1 MRSASGV
8 GGRSAGRG
16 AARKPAETAARAG
29 ISAAEGRSRSATRG
43 KRTHQTAVPRNSANI
58 PAQKDRREELMTT
71 PLLNLDLARRMELAE
86 AHAAVGGAETM
97 RRLRPDSGAA
107 VEQIAGGFAIF
118 CGANSPTTQAV
129 GMGLDG
135 PVSEEEFGQLENF
148 YRSRGEPV
156 RVETCPLA
164 DASLLGH
171 FGTRNYRVTEFSNV
185 MALPLDEEPGLQNWA
200 GPLPGVVIE
209 QVGHGQ
215 MDLWTLTVS
224 QGFAEK
230 GPVVPEIMEV
240 MKMFALSP
248 GVECY
253 LARVDG
259 KVAGGGTLAIRD
271 GVAGLFGAS
280 TLPAFRRRGVQA
292 ALLHA
297 RLARAAEAGCD
308 LAVCLAQP
316 GSTSQRNIVRRG
328 FTVLYTRVK
337 FERELELGNIA
348 K

>member
-1 MRSASGV
+1 M
-8 GGRSAGRG
+8 
-16 AARKPAETAARAG
+16 TA
-29 ISAAEGRSRSATRG
+29 
-43 KRTHQTAVPRNSANI
+43 
-58 PAQKDRREELMTT
+58 
-71 PLLNLDLARRMELAE
+71 PLLNIELARRIELAE
-86 AHAAVGGAETM
+86 AQAAVGGAETM
-97 RRLRPDSGAA
+97 QRLRPDRGAS
-107 VEQIAGGFAIF
+107 VESIAGGFAIY

-135 PVSEEEFGQLENF
+135 PVSEEEFDRLENF
-148 YRSRGEPV
+148 YRSRGEAV

-164 DASLLGH
+164 NASLIGH
-171 FGTRNYRVTEFSNV
+171 FGKRGYRVTEFSNV
-185 MALPLDEEPGLQNWA
+185 MALPLDGWQGSQNQSEPPRGL
-200 GPLPGVVIE
+200 VIE
-209 QVGHGQ
+209 QVDHGQ
-215 MDLWTLTVS
+215 IDLWTLTVS

-230 GPVVPEIMEV
+230 GPVIPEIVDV

-297 RLARAAEAGCD
+297 RLERAAEVACD
-308 LAVCLAQP
+308 LAVSLAQP
-316 GSTSQRNIVRRG
+316 GSTSQRNIERKG

-337 FERELELGNIA
+337 FEKELESGNIA

>member
-1 MRSASGV
+1 M
-8 GGRSAGRG
+8 
-16 AARKPAETAARAG
+16 TA
-29 ISAAEGRSRSATRG
+29 
-43 KRTHQTAVPRNSANI
+43 
-58 PAQKDRREELMTT
+58 
-71 PLLNLDLARRMELAE
+71 PLLNVELARRIELAE
-86 AHAAVGGAETM
+86 AQAAVGGAETM
-97 RRLRPDSGAA
+97 RRLRPESGATI
-107 VEQIAGGFAIF
+107 EPIAGGFAIY

-135 PVSEEEFGQLENF
+135 PVGEEEFDRLENF
-148 YRSRGEPV
+148 YRRRNEPV
-156 RVETCPLA
+156 RVETCPLV
-164 DASLLGH
+164 DASLLVH
-171 FGTRNYRVTEFSNV
+171 FGKHGYRVTEFSNV
-185 MALPLDEEPGLQNWA
+185 MALPLDGAHRAQNQPRPPSA
-200 GPLPGVVIE
+200 VVIE
-209 QVGHGQ
+209 HVGQ
-215 MDLWTLTVS
+215 EKIDLWTITVS

-230 GPVVPEIMEV
+230 GPVVPEIVEV
-240 MKMFALSP
+240 MKMFALSA

-259 KVAGGGTLAIRD
+259 KIAGGGTLAIRD

>member
-1 MRSASGV
+1 MIA
-8 GGRSAGRG
+8 
-16 AARKPAETAARAG
+16 
-29 ISAAEGRSRSATRG
+29 
-43 KRTHQTAVPRNSANI
+43 
-58 PAQKDRREELMTT
+58 
-71 PLLNLDLARRMELAE
+71 PLLNIELARRIELAE
-86 AHAAVGGAETM
+86 AQAAAGGAETM
-97 RRLRPDSGAA
+97 SRLRPEGGAA
-107 VEQIAGGFAIF
+107 VEPIAGGFAIY

-135 PVSEEEFGQLENF
+135 PVSEEEFERLENF
-148 YRSRGEPV
+148 YRRRSEPV

-185 MALPLDEEPGLQNWA
+185 MALPLDDGCGAQNQTGPPPGL
-200 GPLPGVVIE
+200 VIE
-209 QVGHGQ
+209 QAGHEQ
-215 MDLWTLTVS
+215 IDLWALTVS

-230 GPVVPEIMEV
+230 GLVVSEIVEV

-259 KVAGGGTLAIRD
+259 KVAGGATLAIRD

-280 TLPAFRRRGVQA
+280 TLSAFRRRGVQT

-297 RLARAAEAGCD
+297 RLARAAETGCD

-316 GSTSQRNIVRRG
+316 GSTSQRNIVRKG

-337 FERELELGNIA
+337 FEKELESGNIA
-348 K
+348 T

>member
-1 MRSASGV
+1 
-8 GGRSAGRG
+8 
-16 AARKPAETAARAG
+16 
-29 ISAAEGRSRSATRG
+29 
-43 KRTHQTAVPRNSANI
+43 
-58 PAQKDRREELMTT
+58 MTT
-71 PLLNLDLARRMELAE
+71 PLLNVDLARRMELAE

-118 CGANSPTTQAV
+118 CGANSPMTQAV

-135 PVSEEEFGQLENF
+135 PVSEEEFDELENF

-164 DASLLGH
+164 DASLIGH
-171 FGTRNYRVTEFSNV
+171 FGKRGYRVTEFSNV
-185 MALPLDEEPGLQNWA
+185 MALPLNDGWSAQNWE
-200 GPLPGVVIE
+200 GRTPGVVIE
-209 QVGHGQ
+209 KVGHGQ
-215 MDLWTLTVS
+215 IDLWTLAVS

-230 GPVVPEIMEV
+230 GPVAPEIVEV
-240 MKMFALSP
+240 MKMFALSA

-253 LARVDG
+253 LARVEG
-259 KVAGGGTLAIRD
+259 SVAGGAALAIRD
-271 GVAGLFGAS
+271 GVGGLFGAS
-280 TLPAFRRRGVQA
+280 TLPAFRKGGVQT

-297 RLARAAEAGCD
+297 RLARATEAGCD

-337 FERELELGNIA
+337 FETQLGSGNPA
-348 K
+348 Q

>member
-1 MRSASGV
+1 
-8 GGRSAGRG
+8 
-16 AARKPAETAARAG
+16 
-29 ISAAEGRSRSATRG
+29 
-43 KRTHQTAVPRNSANI
+43 
-58 PAQKDRREELMTT
+58 
-71 PLLNLDLARRMELAE
+71 
-86 AHAAVGGAETM
+86 M
-97 RRLRPDSGAA
+97 RRLRPESGAA
-107 VEQIAGGFAIF
+107 VEQIAGGFAIY

-135 PVSEEEFGQLENF
+135 PVSEEEFERLENF
-148 YRSRGEPV
+148 YRSRSEPV

-164 DASLLGH
+164 DASLIGH
-171 FGTRNYRVTEFSNV
+171 FGKRGYRVTEFSNV
-185 MALPLDEEPGLQNWA
+185 MALPLDDGRVAQNWEGRTPDVA
-200 GPLPGVVIE
+200 TE
-209 QVGHGQ
+209 KVGHGQ
-215 MDLWTLTVS
+215 IDLWTLTVS

-230 GPVVPEIMEV
+230 GPVVPEIVEV

-259 KVAGGGTLAIRD
+259 KVAGGATLAIRD

-280 TLPAFRRRGVQA
+280 TLPAFRKRGVQA

-297 RLARAAEAGCD
+297 RLKRAAEADCD

-316 GSTSQRNIVRRG
+316 GSTSQRNIVRQG

-337 FERELELGNIA
+337 FEKEFEAGTVAR
-348 K
+348 

>member
-1 MRSASGV
+1 M
-8 GGRSAGRG
+8 
-16 AARKPAETAARAG
+16 TAP
-29 ISAAEGRSRSATRG
+29 
-43 KRTHQTAVPRNSANI
+43 VLNI
-58 PAQKDRREELMTT
+58 E
-71 PLLNLDLARRMELAE
+71 LARRIELAE
-86 AHAAVGGAETM
+86 AQAAVGGAETM
-97 RRLRPDSGAA
+97 RRLRPESGAA
-107 VEQIAGGFAIF
+107 VEPIAGGFAIY

-135 PVSEEEFGQLENF
+135 PVSEEEFDRLENF
-148 YRSRGEPV
+148 YRSQAEPV
-156 RVETCPLA
+156 RVEACPLA
-164 DASLLGH
+164 DASLIGH
-171 FGTRNYRVTEFSNV
+171 FGKRGYRVTEFSNV
-185 MALPLDEEPGLQNWA
+185 MALPLDGVYQAQNQL
-200 GPLPGVVIE
+200 GPPPGVVIE
-209 QVGHGQ
+209 HVGQEQ

-230 GPVVPEIMEV
+230 GPVVPEIVEV

-248 GVECY
+248 GVESY

-259 KVAGGGTLAIRD
+259 KVAGGATLAIRG

-337 FERELELGNIA
+337 FEKELDLGNIA